1 MRVKQTYLI
10 GNAHL
15 DPVWLWRW
23 QEGFSEILATF
34 RSALDRMKEFP
45 DFKFTSACAVYYEWV
60 EKVDPEMFDEIRQRV
75 REGRWAIVGGWF
87 LQPDCNA
94 PGGESFAR
102 HALIAQRYFR
112 DRFGVTAQT
121 GYNVDSF
128 GHNASLPMIL
138 RLSGMENYV
147 FMRPAPHENGDLYDL
162 FNWRSADG
170 STVRCFRVPQFYN
183 ITSDRLDVLDGI
195 IRSAQQ
201 QPQMAFYGV
210 GNHGGGPTVQLLEQ
224 IERSHM
230 PEGTVYATPDE
241 YFDDTRALELPTVQ
255 GELQHHAR
263 GCYSANSRVK
273 RANRA
278 VEYALLSAEALCA
291 LSDALTGE
299 AHYPAQKLKKA
310 WKNLLFNQFHDI
322 LGGCAIK
329 SAYADAEKLYGEA
342 LSIAEQAEFA
352 AMTRI
357 CRRIDTRRGATMP
370 STKVDWRLWSCGSL
384 GSPVVVFN
392 PHAWDVEA
400 TVELT
405 TAAARIT
412 DDDGNAVPVQ
422 RIRAEHTN
430 GDDRY
435 GSAFRAR
442 VPALGYAVYRIF
454 TEGEAAPAQEVR
466 AGHDLLENDRVR
478 IEFDEKTGEIVRYLR
493 KDTGEELLPHPTG
506 TVLLD
511 EIDCDTW
518 AHNKTSLG
526 QPCGSFG
533 DARIEVVERG
543 CVRSTLRATSHF
555 GASTLIRDYTLEND
569 SDALRV
575 TLTVDFHE
583 KHRAFK
589 LTLPAGDAVRAAIP
603 FGSIERPCGT
613 GEEPCGEWLAS
624 GGLGY
629 AGDVSCGYDAA
640 DGDFRPTLFRSA
652 IYADHYGNRDEFCEY
667 MEQGVSQ
674 FRYLLFPYTAPA
686 DAKRRADELNSGLR
700 AVHDTFHDGS
710 LPGKARGVGGGG
722 DSLVV
727 TAVKRGE
734 EGGDVLRFVELNGEP
749 ARGTLTL
756 FGKGIPFETQPHEL
770 HTYRDGSPVNLVEW
784 PQL

>member
-1 MRVKQTYLI
+1 
-10 GNAHL
+10 
-15 DPVWLWRW
+15 
-23 QEGFSEILATF
+23 
-34 RSALDRMKEFP
+34 
-45 DFKFTSACAVYYEWV
+45 
-60 EKVDPEMFDEIRQRV
+60 MFDEIRQRV

-102 HALIAQRYFR
+102 HSLIAQRYFC
-112 DRFGVTAQT
+112 DKFGVTAQT

-170 STVRCFRVPQFYN
+170 STVRCF
-183 ITSDRLDVLDGI
+183 
-195 IRSAQQ
+195 
-201 QPQMAFYGV
+201 
-210 GNHGGGPTVQLLEQ
+210 
-224 IERSHM
+224 
-230 PEGTVYATPDE
+230 
-241 YFDDTRALELPTVQ
+241 
-255 GELQHHAR
+255 
-263 GCYSANSRVK
+263 
-273 RANRA
+273 
-278 VEYALLSAEALCA
+278 
-291 LSDALTGE
+291 
-299 AHYPAQKLKKA
+299 
-310 WKNLLFNQFHDI
+310 
-322 LGGCAIK
+322 
-329 SAYADAEKLYGEA
+329 
-342 LSIAEQAEFA
+342 
-352 AMTRI
+352 
-357 CRRIDTRRGATMP
+357 
-370 STKVDWRLWSCGSL
+370 
-384 GSPVVVFN
+384 
-392 PHAWDVEA
+392 
-400 TVELT
+400 
-405 TAAARIT
+405 
-412 DDDGNAVPVQ
+412 
-422 RIRAEHTN
+422 RAEHTN

-493 KDTGEELLPHPTG
+493 KDTGEELLSHSTG

-511 EIDCDTW
+511 ETDCDTW

-555 GASTLIRDYTLEND
+555 GASTLIRDYTLENG